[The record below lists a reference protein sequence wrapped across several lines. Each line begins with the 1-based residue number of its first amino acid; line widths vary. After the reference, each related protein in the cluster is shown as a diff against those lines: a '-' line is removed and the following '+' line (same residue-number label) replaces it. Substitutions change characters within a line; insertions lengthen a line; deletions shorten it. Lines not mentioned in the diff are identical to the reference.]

1 MWRRALAKGLC
12 AAAACRSAAEPSAP
26 GLWRAAAAAV
36 QAPSCSNRAAA
47 AAASCLLQRRPY
59 ARAKDPEDE
68 PEVREPGANNPRLK
82 ELVEE
87 ILTLNLLEIS
97 DLTEILS
104 KRLNIPAPGSIQYNY
119 GPVGAMPAAG
129 APAPVAEAA
138 PPPKTEFDVKLDGFD
153 AAAKIKVIK
162 EVRGMTSL
170 GLKEAKEPAAAP
182 SLTGAACAAGQSGTS
197 ALSNPAALGE
207 QEVRGARPVH
217 ARPVASAHSGR
228 AAWPQPMSGISR
240 RRGPAGRAAA
250 GAGRRAPGTEG
261 CTKPRGGR
269 GAGPERSGPATREAY
284 QVM

>member
-170 GLKEAKEPAAAP
+170 GLKEAKE
-182 SLTGAACAAGQSGTS
+182 L
-197 ALSNPAALGE
+197 
-207 QEVRGARPVH
+207 VRARPPLTSCCVLQATH
-217 ARPVASAHSGR
+217 SLLSLRPLQTHPVWRGR
-228 AAWPQPMSGISR
+228 ASW
-240 RRGPAGRAAA
+240 AGTCCF
-250 GAGRRAPGTEG
+250 AP
-261 CTKPRGGR
+261 CPPLDR
-269 GAGPERSGPATREAY
+269 
-284 QVM
+284 